1 MTERNVLDTAVLSSD
16 AAADAAGPW
25 DLLVVGCGAGGLAT
39 AVSFAENAPDS
50 RVLVLERAS
59 RYNRGGNTTWTGSF
73 FRLAA
78 DGTPADDFESRMH
91 ELSEGRSDPDY
102 IAALCENAEPTV
114 RWLADR
120 HGVEFETRP
129 TYFVTARGPRL
140 MPAGGGAS
148 LVDKL
153 AKSLERLGGSIA
165 YGVRATSL
173 STDAFGAVNGVHVQE
188 GGKPRHIAARQVV
201 LACGGFQG
209 NPELLDRYVG
219 PTAGELRPIAPGGK
233 NNKGE
238 GIEMA
243 VAVGAAR
250 SGQYDRFH
258 GEPVDPRSHQAEALV
273 MAYPYGILV
282 NADGRRFL
290 DEGSD
295 TPDNT
300 FEEVAYRI
308 WREARQSA
316 YLICDAKLVQIEG
329 HERSLLT
336 DKDPITAPTVDELA
350 RKLDIAPDE
359 LTWTV
364 NRFNDAC
371 RSAAPYDPTRLD
383 GKHTVG
389 LVPPKSNWA
398 VELDTGPFMA
408 WPVHCAIT
416 FTFGGLRTDARS
428 RVLDEKGGPIRGL
441 YALGETAGL
450 YYSRYPGAT
459 SVLRA
464 LTFGRTT
471 GAEIARTPVPAG

>member
-1 MTERNVLDTAVLSSD
+1 MSDVLDTAVPSAD
-16 AAADAAGPW
+16 TAADTAGPL

-39 AVSFAENAPDS
+39 AVSFAENAPGS
-50 RVLVLERAS
+50 RVLVLERSS

-91 ELSEGRSDPDY
+91 ELSEGQSDADY
-102 IAALCENAEPTV
+102 IAELSRSAAPTV
-114 RWLADR
+114 RWLAEH

-165 YGVRATSL
+165 YGVRATAL
-173 STDAFGAVNGVHVQE
+173 STDALGAVNGVEVRE
-188 GGKPRHIAARQVV
+188 GGRLRHIAARRVV

-209 NPELLDRYVG
+209 NPDLLDRHIG
-219 PTAGELRPIAPGGK
+219 PTGRELRPIAPGGK
-233 NNKGE
+233 HNKGE

-282 NADGRRFL
+282 NSDGRRFL

-316 YLICDAKLVQIEG
+316 YLICDSKLTGIEG

-336 DKDPITAPTVDELA
+336 DKDPITAPTIDELA

-359 LTWTV
+359 LCWTV
-364 NRFNDAC
+364 ARFNDAC
-371 RSAAPYDPTRLD
+371 RPSVPYDPTRLD

-428 RVLDEKGGPIRGL
+428 RVLTPAGTPIDGL
-441 YALGETAGL
+441 YAVGETAGL

-464 LTFGRTT
+464 LTFGRLA
-471 GAEIARTPVPAG
+471 GAEIAQVTAPAG

>member
-1 MTERNVLDTAVLSSD
+1 MRDALDTALPSS
-16 AAADAAGPW
+16 AAAAAASGPL

-39 AVSFAENAPDS
+39 AVSFAENAPGS
-50 RVLVLERAS
+50 RVLVLERSS

-73 FRLAA
+73 LRLAA
-78 DGTPADDFESRMH
+78 DGTPAEDFESRMH
-91 ELSEGRSDPDY
+91 ELSEGQSDADH
-102 IAALCENAEPTV
+102 IAALSRNAEPTV

-140 MPAGGGAS
+140 MPAGGGAG
-148 LVDKL
+148 LVDTL
-153 AKSLERLGGSIA
+153 ATSLERLGGSIA
-165 YGVRATSL
+165 YGARATAL
-173 STDAFGAVNGVHVQE
+173 STDVFGGVDGVHVQE
-188 GGKPRHIAARQVV
+188 DGRLRHIAARRVV

-209 NPELLDRYVG
+209 NPELLERHVG
-219 PTAGELRPIAPGGK
+219 PTGGGLRPIAPGGE

-258 GEPVDPRSHQAEALV
+258 GEPVDPRSHQAEALI

-290 DEGSD
+290 DEGAD

-300 FEEVAYRI
+300 FEDVAYRI

-316 YLICDAKLVQIEG
+316 YLICDAKLLQIEG

-336 DKDPITAPTVDELA
+336 DKDPITAPTIDELA
-350 RKLDIAPDE
+350 RTLDIAPDE
-359 LTWTV
+359 LSWTV
-364 NRFNDAC
+364 DRYNDAC
-371 RSAAPYDPTRLD
+371 RPTPFDPTRLD

-398 VELDTGPFMA
+398 VELDTGPYMA

-416 FTFGGLRTDARS
+416 FTFGGLRTDTRS
-428 RVLDEKGGPIRGL
+428 RVLTEQGEPVQGL
-441 YALGETAGL
+441 YAIGETAGL

-464 LTFGRTT
+464 LTFGRLA
-471 GAEIARTPVPAG
+471 GAEIAQAPTPTR

>member
-1 MTERNVLDTAVLSSD
+1 MSDALDTAVPSS
-16 AAADAAGPW
+16 AAAAAAAASGPL

-39 AVSFAENAPDS
+39 AVSFAENAPGS
-50 RVLVLERAS
+50 RVLVLERSS

-73 FRLAA
+73 LRLAA
-78 DGTPADDFESRMH
+78 DGTPAEDFESRMH
-91 ELSEGRSDPDY
+91 ELSEGQSDAGH
-102 IAALCENAEPTV
+102 IAALSRNAEPTV
-114 RWLADR
+114 RWLAER

-153 AKSLERLGGSIA
+153 ATSLERLGGSIA
-165 YGVRATSL
+165 YGARATAL
-173 STDAFGAVNGVHVQE
+173 STDVFGGVNGVHVQE
-188 GGKPRHIAARQVV
+188 DGRLRHIAARRVV

-209 NPELLDRYVG
+209 NPELLERHVG
-219 PTAGELRPIAPGGK
+219 PTGGGLRPIAPGGE
-233 NNKGE
+233 NNQGE

-258 GEPVDPRSHQAEALV
+258 GEPVDPRSHQAEALI

-290 DEGSD
+290 DEGAD

-300 FEEVAYRI
+300 FEDVAYRI

-316 YLICDAKLVQIEG
+316 YLICDAKLLQIEG

-336 DKDPITAPTVDELA
+336 DKDPITAPTIDELA
-350 RKLDIAPDE
+350 RSLDIAPDE
-359 LTWTV
+359 LSWTV
-364 NRFNDAC
+364 ARYNDAC
-371 RSAAPYDPTRLD
+371 RPTPFDPTRPD

-398 VELDTGPFMA
+398 VELDTGPYMA

-416 FTFGGLRTDARS
+416 FTFGGLRTDTRS
-428 RVLDEKGGPIRGL
+428 RVLTEQGEPVQGL
-441 YALGETAGL
+441 YAIGETAGL

-464 LTFGRTT
+464 LTFGRLA
-471 GAEIARTPVPAG
+471 GAEIAQAPTPTR

>member
-1 MTERNVLDTAVLSSD
+1 MSDVLDTAVPSA
-16 AAADAAGPW
+16 AAADPTEPV
-25 DLLVVGCGAGGLAT
+25 DLLVVGCGAAGLAT
-39 AVSFAENAPDS
+39 AVSFAENAPGR
-50 RVLVLERAS
+50 RVLVLERSS

-91 ELSEGRSDPDY
+91 ELSEGQSDPEY
-102 IAALCENAEPTV
+102 ISALCENAEPTV
-114 RWLADR
+114 RWLAGR

-140 MPAGGGAS
+140 MPAGGGAG

-165 YGVRATSL
+165 YGARAVSL
-173 STDAFGAVNGVHVQE
+173 STDALGAVDGVHVQE
-188 GGKPRHIAARQVV
+188 SGRTRHISARCVV

-209 NPELLDRYVG
+209 NPELLERHVG
-219 PTAGELRPIAPGGK
+219 PTGGALRPIAPGGK

-316 YLICDAKLVQIEG
+316 YLICDAKLLRIEG

-336 DKDPITAPTVDELA
+336 DKDPITAPTIDELA
-350 RKLDIAPDE
+350 GKLDLPPDE
-359 LTWTV
+359 LGWTV
-364 NRFNDAC
+364 DRFNDAC
-371 RSAAPYDPTRLD
+371 RPTAPYDPTRLD

-389 LVPPKSNWA
+389 LVPQKSNWA
-398 VELDTGPFMA
+398 VPLDSAPFMA

-416 FTFGGLRTDARS
+416 FTFGGVRTDARS
-428 RVLDEKGGPIRGL
+428 RVLTEKGEPIAGL
-441 YALGETAGL
+441 YAIGETAGL

-464 LTFGRTT
+464 LTFGRMA
-471 GAEIARTPVPAG
+471 GAEIARAPVPAG

>member
-1 MTERNVLDTAVLSSD
+1 MSSD
-16 AAADAAGPW
+16 AADPL

-39 AVSFAENAPDS
+39 AVSFAENAPGS
-50 RVLVLERAS
+50 RVLVLERSS
-59 RYNRGGNTTWTGSF
+59 RYNRGGNTAWTGSF

-78 DGTPADDFESRMH
+78 DGTPADDFASRMH
-91 ELSEGRSDPDY
+91 ELGEGQSDAEQ
-102 IAALCENAEPTV
+102 ISALCENAEPTV
-114 RWLADR
+114 RWLADH
-120 HGVEFETRP
+120 HGVRFETRP
-129 TYFVTARGPRL
+129 TYFVTSRGPRL
-140 MPAGGGAS
+140 MPVGGGAA
-148 LVDKL
+148 LVAGL
-153 AKSLERLGGSIA
+153 ATSLERLGGSIA
-165 YGVRATSL
+165 YGARATSL
-173 STDAFGAVNGVHVQE
+173 STDAFGAVDGVRVQE
-188 GGKPRHIAARQVV
+188 GGRLRHIAARRVV

-209 NPELLDRYVG
+209 NPELLERHVG
-219 PTAGELRPIAPGGK
+219 PTGGELRPVAPGGK
-233 NNKGE
+233 NNRGE

-290 DEGSD
+290 DEGAD

-300 FEEVAYRI
+300 FGEVAYRI

-316 YLICDAKLVQIEG
+316 YLICDAKLVRIEG

-336 DKDPITAPTVDELA
+336 DKDPITAPTIDELA
-350 RKLDIAPDE
+350 RKLDLAPDE
-359 LTWTV
+359 LSWTV
-364 NRFNDAC
+364 ARFNDAC
-371 RSAAPYDPTRLD
+371 RSTAAYDPARLD

-398 VELDTGPFMA
+398 VELDTGPYMA

-428 RVLDEKGGPIRGL
+428 RVLTERGRPIEGL
-441 YALGETAGL
+441 YAVGETAGL

-464 LTFGRTT
+464 LTFGRTA
-471 GAEIARTPVPAG
+471 GAEIARAPAPAG

>member
-1 MTERNVLDTAVLSSD
+1 MSDVLDPDVPAPD
-16 AAADAAGPW
+16 AAADAAGPL
-25 DLLVVGCGAGGLAT
+25 DLVVVGCGAGGLAT
-39 AVSFAENAPDS
+39 AVSFAENAPGS
-50 RVLVLERAS
+50 RVLVLERSS

-73 FRLAA
+73 FRLTAE
-78 DGTPADDFESRMH
+78 GRPADDFESRMH
-91 ELSEGRSDPDY
+91 ELSEGQSDPSY
-102 IAALCENAEPTV
+102 IAALCDQAEPTV

-140 MPAGGGAS
+140 MPAGGGAA

-165 YGVRATSL
+165 YGVRATAL
-173 STDAFGAVNGVHVQE
+173 STDSFGAVNGVHVEE
-188 GGKPRHIAARQVV
+188 GGKPRHLAARRVV
-201 LACGGFQG
+201 LASGGFQG
-209 NPELLDRYVG
+209 NRKLLERYVG
-219 PTAGELRPIAPGGK
+219 PTGGELRPIAPGGK

-316 YLICDAKLVQIEG
+316 YLICDAKLLEIEG

-336 DKDPITAPTVDELA
+336 DKDPITAPSIDELA

-359 LTWTV
+359 LNWTV
-364 NRFNDAC
+364 DRFNDAC
-371 RSAAPYDPTRLD
+371 RPTPYDPTRLD

-398 VELDTGPFMA
+398 RELDTAPYMA

-416 FTFGGLRTDARS
+416 FTFGGVRTDARS
-428 RVLDEKGGPIRGL
+428 RVLTEGGEPIEGL
-441 YALGETAGL
+441 YAIGETAGL

-464 LTFGRTT
+464 LTFGRLA
-471 GAEIARTPVPAG
+471 GADIARVPAATG